1 MSHTPT
7 RPAWSLTCVGVS
19 LVALAGAGW
28 VLAAIASDD
37 RAGGGRLAAC
47 ASGAPW
53 PRLAIDRAA
62 HARRYAARL
71 GLSDGLGGVFT
82 ELLDREAWA
91 AIDAEVAQAQVA
103 DRLRGR
109 LRWQAPGALVAL
121 ALTVVLAGTLAWR
134 ARRMPAWLAGAGLVA
149 LAAFALAG
157 WAITLGIGA
166 GITAVWR

>member
-1 MSHTPT
+1 MSTPT

-19 LVALAGAGW
+19 LVALVWAGW
-28 VLAAIASDD
+28 VLSAIASDD
-37 RAGGGRLAAC
+37 RAAGGRLAAC

-53 PRLAIDRAA
+53 PRLALDRDA

-71 GLSDGLGGVFT
+71 GLGDGLGGVFI
-82 ELLDREAWA
+82 ELLDREAWT
-91 AIDAEVAQAQVA
+91 AIDAEVTQAQVA

-121 ALTVVLAGTLAWR
+121 ALTVLLAGALAWR
-134 ARRMPAWLAGAGLVA
+134 ARRTPAWLAGAGLMAFAA
-149 LAAFALAG
+149 LALAG
-157 WAITLGIGA
+157 WAITLEIGA